1 MAEPWHRGWGLGQV
15 SREPQGHLSFVH
27 FMLSLLRNLLT
38 AQTVLSE
45 SGWGRDTLCL
55 VFGCDKICALG
66 LSRVPLLDE
75 RSISKL

>member
-1 MAEPWHRGWGLGQV
+1 MAELWRRGLGAGTGQQ
-15 SREPQGHLSFVH
+15 EPQGHLSFVH
-27 FMLSLLRNLLT
+27 FTLSPLRNLPM
-38 AQTVLSE
+38 AQMVLSE

-55 VFGCDKICALG
+55 VFGCDKICAPG